1 MDFRVIYIISA
12 EFPSEFIFE
21 SGKAVSDYTDT
32 QKGIFMVTISEVEK
46 KSIAQKA
53 GLKAGDILI
62 AINGHEIRDVLDYRY
77 YLTEPNITLTI
88 HRGPGTV

>member
-12 EFPSEFIFE
+12 EFPSEFILE

-53 GLKAGDILI
+53 GL
-62 AINGHEIRDVLDYRY
+62 DVYKRQS
-77 YLTEPNITLTI
+77 
-88 HRGPGTV
+88 